1 MAKSTPNI
9 RFENFTENQIFC
21 TASRSPSFQ
30 ESYTSREYHTCE
42 YEAENTK
49 LRQRIK
55 ILEENWLKIHEEV
68 INREISRM
76 NEFQEKEKKF
86 KSDYEELERKFSS
99 LLWKIEAVQKEN
111 ISLQKQLK
119 EYTESQ
125 EVNKEYPEKTFENK
139 NPEFLDLLIKCRD
152 LESELNLTKQEKKCK
167 ALNYKKKQKNLE
179 AAVSQ
184 LISEK
189 EQKIQDLEEKLKE
202 KTKKSSSKSP
212 LRSMRTPRRNSTN
225 HLQEIT
231 NTIVALEKSQ
241 AEYKRKY
248 LNLQK
253 AKGVSFGQI
262 SNLFDLM
269 QNNKKKLNDA
279 KKMQKDILKST

>member
-1 MAKSTPNI
+1 
-9 RFENFTENQIFC
+9 
-21 TASRSPSFQ
+21 
-30 ESYTSREYHTCE
+30 
-42 YEAENTK
+42 
-49 LRQRIK
+49 
-55 ILEENWLKIHEEV
+55 
-68 INREISRM
+68 M

-86 KSDYEELERKFSS
+86 KFDYEELERKFSS
-99 LLWKIEAVQKEN
+99 LLWKLEAVQKEN

-152 LESELNLTKQEKKCK
+152 LESELNLTKQKKKCK
-167 ALNYKKKQKNLE
+167 VFNYKKKQKNLE

-202 KTKKSSSKSP
+202 KTKKNSSRSP
-212 LRSMRTPRRNSTN
+212 LRSARTPRRNSTN

-241 AEYKRKY
+241 AEYKKKY